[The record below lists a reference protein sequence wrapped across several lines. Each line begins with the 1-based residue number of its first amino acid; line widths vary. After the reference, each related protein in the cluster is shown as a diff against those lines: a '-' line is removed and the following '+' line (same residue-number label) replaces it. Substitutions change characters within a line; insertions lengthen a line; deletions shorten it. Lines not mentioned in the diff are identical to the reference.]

1 MEKKYD
7 CKVYTYDQD
16 GRCFLFQDLIED
28 ITAYIKKLDI
38 FYSNWAEIE
47 LFLPSSTLAIFMGND
62 DSQFIGKV
70 VNTISLQSLLASISL

>member
-16 GRCFLFQDLIED
+16 GRYLLFQDLIED
-28 ITAYIKKLDI
+28 IIAYIKKLDI
-38 FYSNWAEIE
+38 FHPDWSEMEI
-47 LFLPSSTLAIFMGND
+47 FLPSSTLAIFMGND

-70 VNTISLQSLLASISL
+70 VNPSLVANVLL